1 MGRLRHKKRQHAT
14 LKHLCR
20 ILLEQTSHNLAAGQ
34 RTEQRVIFVNLHFH
48 SLYFPRTCLNPQ
60 PMRKTMAATAAT
72 TMLSVPTARAMCAP
86 SRALE
91 ILAAVV
97 LHSRWF
103 LVGAERG
110 RRGMVRCQVLT
121 RSAPFLLPGQHRVL
135 SRRAVPSAHA
145 RLCHL

>member
-1 MGRLRHKKRQHAT
+1 MYMLRPAPKHADAAAQTRLVP
-14 LKHLCR
+14 
-20 ILLEQTSHNLAAGQ
+20 SPGAA
-34 RTEQRVIFVNLHFH
+34 
-48 SLYFPRTCLNPQ
+48 PRLDM